1 MTVQFT
7 FIFNVWGD
15 GVLIDEY
22 ACWNNQNQHGSE
34 SLGINSVNLQTQN
47 K

>member
-1 MTVQFT
+1 MFG
-7 FIFNVWGD
+7 GD

-22 ACWNNQNQHGSE
+22 GACWNNQNQHGSE